1 MVARGGRRRPTS
13 GLPRPPIE
21 YEDKYHSARQT
32 SDSVKPTPVFLLD
45 GWRAYGCQ
53 EASSYLPR
61 ATRRS
66 TSPSDGGV
74 QMRPPARPHE
84 AGPAN
89 LVTNPEPGSAQTKT
103 AQPVGV
109 VGLAARNLDAPEGI

>member
-32 SDSVKPTPVFLLD
+32 SDSVKPTTVFLLD
-45 GWRAYGCQ
+45 GWRAYGSRSARRC
-53 EASSYLPR
+53 LPR

-66 TSPSDGGV
+66 TPHPVTARPLANPS
-74 QMRPPARPHE
+74 PPARKRP
-84 AGPAN
+84 PPRR
-89 LVTNPEPGSAQTKT
+89 TS
-103 AQPVGV
+103 
-109 VGLAARNLDAPEGI
+109 DA